1 MARHWPVLAAIIILW
16 CTVLLLLILSVR
28 QNQGHLVYALDDP
41 YIHMAIAKN
50 FAQHGVWGV
59 TRYEFSS
66 SSSSL
71 LWTVLLSAIYLIFGT
86 NEIAPLVLNVIVATL
101 VVIST
106 YKLLDSWRPQMSAVY
121 SFAALLGVIFL
132 APLPALIFTGLEHIL
147 HIFFTIPFVYFS
159 AKVLSGQSTNFW
171 GSESV
176 LLLTL
181 ALFLPFVRYEGLFL
195 VFAACVLF
203 ILRGRWLYALVLGAA
218 ASSTIGIYAI
228 LSVQQGWYWLPNSV
242 LLKGNSPDL
251 TSLNGIIHF
260 LGFGAYLQ
268 LWRAPHL
275 FFLFIT
281 SLVLYALLFDRK
293 RIWDKGQIG
302 IVLFTATTLLHLQLA
317 GTGWFYRYEA
327 YLVALGVFVVAT
339 TFFAPLTKVMHQIGG
354 NRNALPKYAAV
365 GILAMLLTGPLLG
378 RAVRSLREVPD
389 ATTNIYEQ
397 QYQMGLFLKQYYPG
411 EAVAANDIGAINYLG
426 QIHCLDVW
434 GLGTFE
440 VAEKFVN
447 GPVDVNTV
455 YRLARSR
462 NVRIAVVYD
471 HWLSGRYGG
480 IPAEW
485 VKVGEWKVGKAIV
498 VGGTIVSF
506 YAVDPLEKDRLIK
519 NLRRF
524 ALETPPGVMSRTV
537 PLTSSQ

>member
-1 MARHWPVLAAIIILW
+1 
-16 CTVLLLLILSVR
+16 
-28 QNQGHLVYALDDP
+28 
-41 YIHMAIAKN
+41 
-50 FAQHGVWGV
+50 
-59 TRYEFSS
+59 
-66 SSSSL
+66 
-71 LWTVLLSAIYLIFGT
+71 
-86 NEIAPLVLNVIVATL
+86 
-101 VVIST
+101 
-106 YKLLDSWRPQMSAVY
+106 
-121 SFAALLGVIFL
+121 
-132 APLPALIFTGLEHIL
+132 
-147 HIFFTIPFVYFS
+147 
-159 AKVLSGQSTNFW
+159 
-171 GSESV
+171 
-176 LLLTL
+176 
-181 ALFLPFVRYEGLFL
+181 
-195 VFAACVLF
+195 
-203 ILRGRWLYALVLGAA
+203 
-218 ASSTIGIYAI
+218 
-228 LSVQQGWYWLPNSV
+228 
-242 LLKGNSPDL
+242 
-251 TSLNGIIHF
+251 
-260 LGFGAYLQ
+260 
-268 LWRAPHL
+268 
-275 FFLFIT
+275 
-281 SLVLYALLFDRK
+281 
-293 RIWDKGQIG
+293 
-302 IVLFTATTLLHLQLA
+302 
-317 GTGWFYRYEA
+317 
-327 YLVALGVFVVAT
+327 
-339 TFFAPLTKVMHQIGG
+339 MHQIGG

-524 ALETPPGVMSRTV
+524 ALEFPPGVMSRTV
-537 PLTSSQ
+537 PLTSRQ

>member
-1 MARHWPVLAAIIILW
+1 M
-16 CTVLLLLILSVR
+16 
-28 QNQGHLVYALDDP
+28 
-41 YIHMAIAKN
+41 
-50 FAQHGVWGV
+50 
-59 TRYEFSS
+59 
-66 SSSSL
+66 
-71 LWTVLLSAIYLIFGT
+71 LLSAIYLIFGT

-260 LGFGAYLQ
+260 LGFDAYLQ

-275 FFLFIT
+275 FFSVHHEFGIVCT
-281 SLVLYALLFDRK
+281 SIRQETDLGQGSDWDCSLHCHYTFALATRRNRLVL
-293 RIWDKGQIG
+293 Q
-302 IVLFTATTLLHLQLA
+302 V
-317 GTGWFYRYEA
+317 
-327 YLVALGVFVVAT
+327 
-339 TFFAPLTKVMHQIGG
+339 
-354 NRNALPKYAAV
+354 
-365 GILAMLLTGPLLG
+365 
-378 RAVRSLREVPD
+378 
-389 ATTNIYEQ
+389 
-397 QYQMGLFLKQYYPG
+397 
-411 EAVAANDIGAINYLG
+411 
-426 QIHCLDVW
+426 
-434 GLGTFE
+434 
-440 VAEKFVN
+440 
-447 GPVDVNTV
+447 
-455 YRLARSR
+455 
-462 NVRIAVVYD
+462 
-471 HWLSGRYGG
+471 
-480 IPAEW
+480 
-485 VKVGEWKVGKAIV
+485 
-498 VGGTIVSF
+498 
-506 YAVDPLEKDRLIK
+506 
-519 NLRRF
+519 
-524 ALETPPGVMSRTV
+524 
-537 PLTSSQ
+537 